1 MQALIPG
8 SYSTIPEGLR
18 RHNIPSITGSV
29 RRLRSGSE
37 ASNRAHG
44 AASILLVTPQAA
56 RALSSHKTPAPS
68 YPARFRLT
76 AFIATLSPQRER
88 ALGMLAGSVRRVGR
102 RLDHDLS
109 RHVRMQRAEIFV
121 PARFS
126 EGEGEA
132 VVGVERLRLEHPR

>member
-56 RALSSHKTPAPS
+56 RALSQVTVIPAFTVMLGGAKVKLS
-68 YPARFRLT
+68 IFTVASSACAGAEGKSVVAVT
-76 AFIATLSPQRER
+76 AATSK
-88 ALGMLAGSVRRVGR
+88 AA
-102 RLDHDLS
+102 
-109 RHVRMQRAEIFV
+109 
-121 PARFS
+121 
-126 EGEGEA
+126 
-132 VVGVERLRLEHPR
+132 